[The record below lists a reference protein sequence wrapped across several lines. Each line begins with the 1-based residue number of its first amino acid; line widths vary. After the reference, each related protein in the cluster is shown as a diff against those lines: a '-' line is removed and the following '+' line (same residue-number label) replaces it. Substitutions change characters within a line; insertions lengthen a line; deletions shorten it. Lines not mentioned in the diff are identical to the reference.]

1 MAAKG
6 SSLFG
11 WDMALKIGTAGPGM
25 TIGLDKVVKRY
36 SVEAAE
42 IAKPMCPYRTGTL
55 QKSLTI
61 VTEYGGRSYPTITG
75 KKVGPMTYLVGS
87 GLPYAA
93 QQEYEH
99 ATKSHFIHKG
109 IERVRKPMT
118 VAAKAFVLAFLKKP
132 IYGVMEVEDKDK
144 GCSYGYVTRERLD
157 NFIEIFE
164 KFRDNDFHDLAE
176 DSKKAASRPSWVVT
190 AVIVILSNLTVAL
203 GLARLLGK

>member
-1 MAAKG
+1 MAVKG

-11 WDMALKIGTAGPGM
+11 WGMALKIGAAGPGM

-42 IAKPMCPYRTGTL
+42 IAKPMCPVKTGTL
-55 QKSLTI
+55 QKSLT
-61 VTEYGGRSYPTITG
+61 VATDYKGRSYPTITG
-75 KKVGPMTYLVGS
+75 KKAGSMTYLVGS

-118 VAAKAFVLAFLKKP
+118 AAAKAFVLAFLKKP
-132 IYGVMEVEDKDK
+132 I
-144 GCSYGYVTRERLD
+144 
-157 NFIEIFE
+157 
-164 KFRDNDFHDLAE
+164 
-176 DSKKAASRPSWVVT
+176 
-190 AVIVILSNLTVAL
+190 
-203 GLARLLGK
+203 